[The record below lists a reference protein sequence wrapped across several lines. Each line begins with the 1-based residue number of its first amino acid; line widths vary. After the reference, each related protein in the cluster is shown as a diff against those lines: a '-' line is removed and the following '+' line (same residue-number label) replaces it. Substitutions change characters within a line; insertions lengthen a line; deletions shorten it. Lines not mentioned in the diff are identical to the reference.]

1 MSISASFNPAELS
14 RQLALDPSAAN
25 RLSDIARKSPE
36 AGVREV
42 ASQFESMLMETLVR
56 AMRVTTE
63 EDGEEDSAGM
73 QTWRGMLDQ
82 QMVQAMV
89 ASGGIGL
96 GDMLA
101 REIGQL
107 QHLDVA
113 PRDVQRLAKPAGG
126 VPQLDETFTRAALT
140 ARTRKALAAAEGGEG
155 ATAGSQ
161 GAQGYGEGARAFVET
176 VLPHARRAAEKLGV
190 DPMLIVSHAALE
202 SGWGKR
208 VIRHADGRDSYNLFG
223 IKATGNWQGDAVA
236 TLTTEFV
243 GSSARKQVEPFRAY
257 PSLAAAFDDYAALIA
272 GNPRYRAALGS
283 GNDMGA
289 YARALKDG
297 GYATDPSYAGKLV
310 AVARNAGV

>member
-14 RQLALDPSAAN
+14 RQLALDPSAAS

-63 EDGEEDSAGM
+63 EDGEEDSSSM

-107 QHLDVA
+107 QQLDIA

-140 ARTRKALAAAEGGEG
+140 ARTRKSPEGVEGAAAAG
-155 ATAGSQ
+155 AQA
-161 GAQGYGEGARAFVET
+161 AQGYGDGARDFVEA

-243 GSSARKQVEPFRAY
+243 GGSARKQVEPFRAY

-272 GNPRYRAALGS
+272 GSPRYRAALGS

-297 GYATDPSYAGKLV
+297 GYATDPAYAGKLV